1 MSVSATGP
9 PARRPRRDFAL
20 LLASQGSSQL
30 ADGIAQATLA
40 NVLVLEPLGQ
50 NTPGRV
56 LAVSTLTLLPYSL
69 LSPFLGVFIDRW
81 PRRSLLVAAS
91 AARALVLFSAPL
103 WIGAT
108 EGDELIYGVALALLG
123 ISRLFLTTKGAAL
136 PVLLAE
142 RDLVRGN
149 AISGGGGMISALVGG
164 VVGLGL
170 SAWVGDR
177 ATLVVAGFVY
187 AASMLPARAIS
198 SPMAHPHARLPSVA
212 AQVAQVA
219 TELIAG
225 LSAVWRRNRVR
236 LALVGIFVLRTVVIF
251 VAIVAI
257 LAIKQRY
264 PEGADR
270 IGRLSTS
277 AVALGA
283 AGAGAFLA
291 ALTAP
296 WAARRLTN
304 GGLVLLGFGVAAGGL
319 IALGAIGNLTAILV
333 LAFVTGYG
341 AFVAKVAVDAQVQEG
356 LPDDY
361 RGRAFAL
368 YDIIYNL
375 ASVLAAALM
384 LAVAESGS
392 FRVPLLVAGGTT
404 VALAAWLAVAM
415 GRAGMLTGAGNRP
428 EPGGLGGF

>member
-1 MSVSATGP
+1 MNDSGSGAR
-9 PARRPRRDFAL
+9 RRPRRDFAL

-30 ADGIAQATLA
+30 ADGMAQATLA
-40 NVLVLEPLGQ
+40 SVLVLEPLGQ
-50 NTPGRV
+50 DTPGRV
-56 LAVSTLTLLPYSL
+56 LAVSALTLLPYSL

-81 PRRSLLVAAS
+81 PRRNLLVAAS

-103 WIGAT
+103 WIDAT
-108 EGDELIYGVALALLG
+108 EGDELIYAVALALLG

-164 VVGLGL
+164 VAGLGL
-170 SAWVGDR
+170 SAGVGNQ
-177 ATLVVAGFVY
+177 AALVAAGFVY
-187 AASMLPARAIS
+187 AASMLPAGAIS
-198 SPMAHPHARLPSVA
+198 SAMAHPHARLPSPA
-212 AQVAQVA
+212 AQMAQVAA
-219 TELIAG
+219 ELAAG
-225 LSAVWRRNRVR
+225 LSAVWHRNRVR
-236 LALVGIFVLRTVVIF
+236 LALAGIFVLRTVVIF

-257 LAIKQRY
+257 LAIKQRF
-264 PEGADR
+264 PEGPDR
-270 IGRLSTS
+270 VGRLSTS
-277 AVALGA
+277 AIALGA
-283 AGAGAFLA
+283 AGTGAFLA

-304 GGLVLLGFGVAAGGL
+304 GGLVLLGFGVAASGL

-333 LAFVTGYG
+333 LSFVTGYG

-375 ASVLAAALM
+375 ASVLAAALI

-392 FRVPLLVAGGTT
+392 FRVPLLVAGGAT
-404 VALAAWLAVAM
+404 VALAGWLAAAM
-415 GRAGMLTGAGNRP
+415 RRAGMLTGAPARQ
-428 EPGGLGGF
+428 